1 MRTLMW
7 FRNDLRTVD
16 NTALAEAARAGEVV
30 GVFLMARK
38 QWEEHAWGDNKID
51 FVLRN
56 VAALRRKLTK
66 LNVPLRFVEAPRFAE
81 AAKSLLKIAAEHR
94 CDGLAYNM
102 EYEVNERRRD
112 AAVEAAFAQRGLRV
126 RGHHDQTIVPPG
138 ALRTGAG
145 RFYSVFT
152 PYRKAW
158 LAQVRDGESIETN
171 GGPRRQADLGIGSED
186 VPAGEALADRWP
198 GGEDEAMRR
207 LEAFVERRID
217 DYHAQRDRPAVD
229 RTSALSPYL
238 ACGAISPRQCWS
250 AATGR
255 SGGKLDRR
263 RSGPAAW
270 LGEIVWR
277 EFYRHVL
284 FGCERV
290 SMNQPF
296 KLETKR
302 LAWRDS
308 GADLDAWKRGQT
320 GVPIV
325 DAGMRQL
332 REIGWMHNRLRMI
345 VAMYLTKNLLI
356 HWRGGER
363 HFMQHLV
370 DGDLASNN
378 GGWQWSASTGT
389 DAAPYFRVF
398 NPVSQSKKFD
408 ADGAFIRRYVDEL
421 RHVEAPEIHDPSPET
436 RRRVGYTEML
446 VDLKSSRQRAIDA
459 FKNLRG

>member
-16 NTALAEAARAGEVV
+16 NTALADAMRAGEVV
-30 GVFLMARK
+30 GVFLIARK
-38 QWEEHAWGDNKID
+38 QWREHEWGEGKID

-56 VAALRRKLTK
+56 VTALSQKLAK
-66 LNVPLRFVEAPRFAE
+66 LNVPLRIVEAPRFRD
-81 AAKSLLKIAAEHR
+81 AADVLMGLATDHQ
-94 CDGLAYNM
+94 CDGLAYNI
-102 EYEVNERRRD
+102 EYEINERRRD
-112 AAVEAAFAQRGLRV
+112 AAVDAAFAERGLSV
-126 RGHHDQTIVPPG
+126 RGHHDQTIVPPETV
-138 ALRTGAG
+138 RTGEG

-152 PYRKAW
+152 PYKKTW
-158 LAQVRDGESIETN
+158 LKLVRDGEHIEA
-171 GGPRRQADLGIGSED
+171 GGEPRRQVKLDIVSDD
-186 VPAGEALADRWP
+186 VPAGKTLADHWP
-198 GGEDEAMRR
+198 GGQDEAQRR
-207 LEAFVERRID
+207 LDAFVDNHID
-217 DYHAQRDRPAVD
+217 DYHAQRDLPAVD
-229 RTSALSPYL
+229 GTSSLSPYL
-238 ACGAISPRQCWS
+238 ACGAISPRQCWA
-250 AATGR
+250 AATR
-255 SGGKLDRR
+255 CSGAKIDRR
-263 RSGPAAW
+263 RNGPATW
-270 LGEIVWR
+270 LSEVIWR

-284 FGCERV
+284 FGYERV

-308 GADLDAWKRGQT
+308 ESDLEAWKQGHT

-356 HWRGGER
+356 HWREGER

-398 NPVSQSKKFD
+398 NPVSQSEKFD
-408 ADGAFIRRYVDEL
+408 ADGSFIRQYVDEL
-421 RHVEAPEIHDPSPET
+421 RDVEAPEIHDPSPLT
-436 RRRVGYTEML
+436 RSRTGYPEML

-459 FKNLRG
+459 FKALK